1 MPGLADGLQQC
12 AVAGKAMSIAP
23 LLLTWLEHRLKIVE
37 HQQTR
42 PVSQELEQ
50 RGESRRLAL
59 RWYQVVGGQK
69 ANRACHPL
77 ASRECVAQAPPVH
90 ALEGRCCL
98 LSYPRGECRLA

>member
-1 MPGLADGLQQC
+1 MPCLADGVQHG
-12 AVAGKAMSIAP
+12 AVTGKAVSIAP

-37 HQQTR
+37 HEQTR

-59 RWYQVVGGQK
+59 RWHQVVGRQE

-98 LSYPRGECRLA
+98 LS